1 MYAQT
6 CTRPDIIYAV
16 GLLGRYQSHPGMEHW
31 KAAFKVMRYLQG
43 SETKWSHKGDPIYW
57 GSSDIRTPITL
68 VTQTLGNRHQDT
80 SSCLPAALFRGRVR
94 KSHSLFLYTRWVY
107 CYEATCQ
114 ARLRKFIT
122 GLQVMGTISRPLKI
136 YCDNSATLAF
146 SKKKKSSSRLKK
158 PRRKVLF

>member
-6 CTRPDIIYAV
+6 CTRPDIVYAV

-43 SETKWSHKGDPIYW
+43 SETKWSHKGDPGIVRY
-57 GSSDIRTPITL
+57 SDSDYAGYP
-68 VTQTLGNRHQDT
+68 DT
-80 SSCLPAALFRGRVR
+80 RKSTSGYVFRSAISR